1 MSVSPL
7 GPKPWICLCSHIVIA
22 MPAARITKVGEVG
35 SMPLIYKEQRI

>member
-1 MSVSPL
+1 MLPYRD
-7 GPKPWICLCSHIVIA
+7 A